1 MKFVKIFLLKKP
13 TLQYTCI
20 IFTALGLRWNLELIS
35 SNCMSLIRNDVTKQ
49 NGRSSVGTF
58 VCAPMEIVD
67 HYTNSEV
74 FESAEDHRLIG
85 INRLNGCVSFQ

>member
-1 MKFVKIFLLKKP
+1 
-13 TLQYTCI
+13 
-20 IFTALGLRWNLELIS
+20 
-35 SNCMSLIRNDVTKQ
+35 MSLIRNDVIKQ
-49 NGRSSVGTF
+49 NGRCSVGTF

-67 HYTNSEV
+67 DYTNSEV

>member
-1 MKFVKIFLLKKP
+1 
-13 TLQYTCI
+13 
-20 IFTALGLRWNLELIS
+20 
-35 SNCMSLIRNDVTKQ
+35 MSLIRNDVTKQ
-49 NGRSSVGTF
+49 NGRCSVGTF

-67 HYTNSEV
+67 DYTNSEV